1 MRTQT
6 VGIVT
11 LFALLSCTAP
21 LAAAV
26 VNVPDGGVTLLLL
39 GGVLVGLEALRRRL
53 RG

>member
-6 VGIVT
+6 VGIAT
-11 LFALLSCTAP
+11 LFLLLSCTAA
-21 LAAAV
+21 LADVATP
-26 VNVPDGGVTLLLL
+26 VPDGGVTLLLL